1 MRLIYPHCD
10 LDNKYDERRISN
22 DESGRRGEISH
33 CVMKV
38 ERRSIND
45 DESGRRGEISHYDDE
60 RWKKKRD
67 ISPTMR
73 LK

>member
-1 MRLIYPHCD
+1 MMR
-10 LDNKYDERRISN
+10 NEAEQEERRYI
-22 DESGRRGEISH
+22 
-33 CVMKV
+33 
-38 ERRSIND
+38 INN